1 MYRVQEDYKGDET
14 HMPTE
19 ELTNDIRAGKY
30 DDFIGIEN
38 ENVKIRNGEMYEKKS
53 ETNFEIHPVGGLYKD
68 DLGDEYCI
76 RVYHNGE
83 EFVSSTEYG
92 EESFSD
98 QLPDYIERVKEM
110 FM

>member
-1 MYRVQEDYKGDET
+1 
-14 HMPTE
+14 MPTT

-30 DDFIGIEN
+30 DDILGIEN
-38 ENVKIRNGEMYEKKS
+38 PHYKIKNGEMYEKKS
-53 ETNFEIHPVGGLYKD
+53 ETVFEIHPVGGLYKD
-68 DLGDEYCI
+68 DIGDEYYI

-92 EESFSD
+92 KESFPD
-98 QLPDYIERVKEM
+98 HLPDYIARVKEM